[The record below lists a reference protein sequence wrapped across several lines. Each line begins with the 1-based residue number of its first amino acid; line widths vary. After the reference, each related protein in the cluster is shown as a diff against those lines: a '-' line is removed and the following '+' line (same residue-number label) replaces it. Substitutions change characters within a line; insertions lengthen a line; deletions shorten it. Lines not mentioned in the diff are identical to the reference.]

1 MKSTEDLIHFRGSEM
16 KRGRSGDDLAFMAP
30 PWGESSTARQAL
42 GQVGARSNSKRL
54 PIVYLAQNPY
64 FFKDEIRPSLLG
76 EDFMSSHPNLS

>member
-1 MKSTEDLIHFRGSEM
+1 MVLSKLKSTEDFMHFRGSEM

-64 FFKDEIRPSLLG
+64 FSETRLG
-76 EDFMSSHPNLS
+76 PVY

>member
-1 MKSTEDLIHFRGSEM
+1 MVLTKSKSAWDPVRFSSMEM
-16 KRGRSGDDLAFMAP
+16 KRGQSGDDLAFMAP

-64 FFKDEIRPSLLG
+64 FSETRLG
-76 EDFMSSHPNLS
+76 PVY